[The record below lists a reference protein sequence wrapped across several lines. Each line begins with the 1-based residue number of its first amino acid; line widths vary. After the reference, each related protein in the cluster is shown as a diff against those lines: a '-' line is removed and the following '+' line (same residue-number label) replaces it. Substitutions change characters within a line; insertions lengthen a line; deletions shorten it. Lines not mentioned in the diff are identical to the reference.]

1 MQQEEQI
8 IIYLTRLTDAV
19 GAIGQTVTDM
29 KERLDGIDR
38 RLESLE
44 HRLGGLEQR
53 LDGLEHRLDGLE
65 HRLGGLE
72 QRLDGLEH
80 RLDTVDQRIDSVESS
95 LSKRIAEAEFALNDK
110 LEMTEKALDT
120 EIDKVYQIARRNEY
134 NIEELLVPYNDRNL
148 HVSDELER
156 LSHSGERLD
165 EVETVVANHSE
176 AIYRLQAAVSGS

>member
-53 LDGLEHRLDGLE
+53 LDGLE
-65 HRLGGLE
+65 
-72 QRLDGLEH
+72 QRLDSLEH

-134 NIEELLVPYNDRNL
+134 NIEELLIPYNDRNL